1 MAQMTQEFIAKI
13 LATEVG
19 VKCRWGCAETE
30 GLRDRLEITGC
41 FSKVAECPELEQ
53 EIVLKKEEVQESRAQ
68 DKFKGVQ
75 GTHLKVESHGLN
87 SRTSRI
93 AISLS
98 LSVEKMTSE
107 VRSKGGVQ
115 HGLHET

>member
-53 EIVLKKEEVQESRAQ
+53 EIVSSVTWHKNGSVNHVS
-68 DKFKGVQ
+68 GHISTV
-75 GTHLKVESHGLN
+75 V
-87 SRTSRI
+87 I
-93 AISLS
+93 AFLF
-98 LSVEKMTSE
+98 
-107 VRSKGGVQ
+107 
-115 HGLHET
+115 LHIH